1 MLPILTPSPSVI
13 HQKLLV
19 SLKLHTWLS
28 HTNPQVS
35 VLVSLECQWNKSHN
49 GTHDF
54 CFCLLCLSAL
64 ANIRYLLL
72 SLETRKPFSTPPSP
86 PCLFPN
92 LQLITKPCWFYQLLN
107 SSQIISANK
116 SSSCSS
122 LSQLAKSNSLLN
134 NLPVSEVFLKATQ
147 LSFPR
152 LFPFSSIKLV
162 FFLISCHF
170 NPSLA
175 YKFFTDFPPK
185 LSPRSYFKYLQTTTL
200 ASSLGI
206 LSHSFSMLQLHW
218 SSFQNFTL
226 SISPSSDYLSNASE
240 PYSVDSSLG
249 IPSPIALN

>member
-162 FFLISCHF
+162 FFF
-170 NPSLA
+170 NI
-175 YKFFTDFPPK
+175 
-185 LSPRSYFKYLQTTTL
+185 LSFQSF
-200 ASSLGI
+200 SSLQI
-206 LSHSFSMLQLHW
+206 LHWLSTKIVTKVLLQISPNHHSGFITRHSFSLIFHAPAPLVFFPKLHTVHLTIIW
-218 SSFQNFTL
+218 L
-226 SISPSSDYLSNASE
+226 S
-240 PYSVDSSLG
+240 
-249 IPSPIALN
+249 